1 MFLLHI
7 IYSVIS
13 RKKIE
18 QTNSALEERMMSKV
32 GELSDQLKD
41 LKYLLEKID
50 KAKAGKQDGTQV
62 QEISVDLVN

>member
-1 MFLLHI
+1 MFLFHI

-50 KAKAGKQDGTQV
+50 KAMPGKHGEAQV
-62 QEISVDLVN
+62 KGKTHL